1 MFWLIIYKLYKPYKL
16 SICILCICISCVE
29 TQLNVNFVSSF
40 KYLKNLHSILLAYE
54 QQLLTTDSALKFDGT
69 EILAMNAKFH
79 DG

>member
-1 MFWLIIYKLYKPYKL
+1 M
-16 SICILCICISCVE
+16 
-29 TQLNVNFVSSF
+29 NVKFVSSF